1 MENETNTSNNTIP
14 EATKDELWYLNNY
27 FLLRD
32 YYDRTISR
40 IAARCIRMGN
50 IAIED
55 YPFFSYTLDVL
66 EEIRDTGEYI
76 MKHRALYPYIEKK
89 IKGGMNAFRANLE
102 EYKQELEKNS
112 SPDMIKEKENEVA
125 DAKAILTVADD
136 PTKGAGT
143 NPDDLINE
151 LLAKQAAKA
160 NNDEN
165 K

>member
-1 MENETNTSNNTIP
+1 MENEKATANTVP
-14 EATKDELWYLNNY
+14 EATQDELWYLNNY

-55 YPFFSYTLDVL
+55 YPFFNYTLDVL
-66 EEIRDTGEYI
+66 EEICDTGDYI
-76 MKHRALYPYIEKK
+76 IKHRSLYPLMEKK
-89 IKGGMNAFRANLE
+89 LKGGMMAFQANLE
-102 EYKQELEKNS
+102 LYKQELEKNS
-112 SPDMIKEKENEVA
+112 SPDMLKEKENEVT
-125 DAKAILTVADD
+125 DAKKILTVADD

-143 NPDDLINE
+143 NPDKLINE

-160 NNDEN
+160 NAEEN

>member
-1 MENETNTSNNTIP
+1 MENENATANTIP
-14 EATKDELWYLNNY
+14 EATQDELWYLNNY

-55 YPFFSYTLDVL
+55 YPFFNYTLDIL
-66 EEIRDTGEYI
+66 EEIRDTGDYI
-76 MKHRALYPYIEKK
+76 MKHRALYPLMEKK
-89 IKGGMNAFRANLE
+89 LKGGMAAFKANLE
-102 EYKQELEKNS
+102 LYKQELEKNS
-112 SPDMIKEKENEVA
+112 SPDMIKEQDNEVS
-125 DAKAILTVADD
+125 DAKKILTVADD

-143 NPDDLINE
+143 NPDELINE

-160 NNDEN
+160 NADEN
-165 K
+165 

>member
-1 MENETNTSNNTIP
+1 MENEKATANTVP
-14 EATKDELWYLNNY
+14 EATQDELWYLNNY

-55 YPFFSYTLDVL
+55 YPFFNYTLDVL
-66 EEIRDTGEYI
+66 EEICDTGDYI
-76 MKHRALYPYIEKK
+76 IKHRSLYPLMEKK
-89 IKGGMNAFRANLE
+89 LKGGMTAFQANLE
-102 EYKQELEKNS
+102 LYKQELEKNS
-112 SPDMIKEKENEVA
+112 SPDMLKEKENEVT
-125 DAKAILTVADD
+125 DAKKILTVADD

-143 NPDDLINE
+143 NPDELINE

-160 NNDEN
+160 NAEEN

>member
-1 MENETNTSNNTIP
+1 MENEKATANTVP
-14 EATKDELWYLNNY
+14 EATQDELWYLNNY

-55 YPFFSYTLDVL
+55 YPFFNYTLDVL
-66 EEIRDTGEYI
+66 EEICDTGDYI
-76 MKHRALYPYIEKK
+76 IKHRSLYPLMEKK
-89 IKGGMNAFRANLE
+89 LKGGMTAFQANLE
-102 EYKQELEKNS
+102 LYKQELEKNS
-112 SPDMIKEKENEVA
+112 SPDMLKEKENEVT
-125 DAKAILTVADD
+125 DAKKILTVADD

-143 NPDDLINE
+143 NPDKLINE

-160 NNDEN
+160 NVEEN